1 MDGLRRIPRFP
12 FSVPVGVIRSA
23 AVLWILVRLVASFP
37 PLGVDFDGF
46 RVSVVIIAVVVFL
59 QLYHARRV
67 NERVFSENLGFSEP
81 VVAVIAFLT
90 ATAGEALLQV
100 ARSSLWVI

>member
-1 MDGLRRIPRFP
+1 MRGRLSRASAPPCPAGAGLPSER
-12 FSVPVGVIRSA
+12 
-23 AVLWILVRLVASFP
+23 
-37 PLGVDFDGF
+37 DGF
-46 RVSVVIIAVVVFL
+46 ILAVVVFL

-100 ARSSLWVI
+100 ARSSFWVI

>member
-1 MDGLRRIPRFP
+1 MHRLRRIPRYP
-12 FSVPVGVIRSA
+12 WSVPFGAFRSA
-23 AVLWILVRLVASFP
+23 AVLWILIRLLISFP
-37 PLGVDFDGF
+37 PLEVHFDGF
-46 RVSVVIIAVVVFL
+46 RVTVVVISVVVGL

-90 ATAGEALLQV
+90 ATAGEELLQV
-100 ARSSLWVI
+100 AGTSSWNS